1 MTDWFVGWMV
11 SLSLG
16 LLIGWMDWVLAE

>member
-1 MTDWFVGWMV
+1 VKFET

-16 LLIGWMDWVLAE
+16 LLITGHL